1 MRLRLHSPV
10 RSAVAS
16 AGAVKNTAS
25 APRIRRVSNWD
36 ILPPAIGGAIRR
48 AVADPRRF
56 RNGPLKRLWIELK
69 SFGAPHVVDVE
80 LSQFSGIEH
89 VRVTGPILRYS
100 PLVLGALG
108 ALLECE
114 TIFEFGTYRG
124 DTSHFLANNLPT
136 ARVYTLDLPGPA
148 AVSSA
153 LLELTDHDEYF
164 RHWDR
169 GVRFRG
175 APEESRITQLVGD
188 SATFD
193 FSPYRG
199 TMDLVY
205 VDASHS
211 YSYVRSDTEAAL
223 SMLSESGTIVWDDY
237 THYPGIYAY
246 LNELA
251 PALDRPIFHI
261 LGTRLAV
268 YSRRELLRLE
278 PLSRS

>member
-1 MRLRLHSPV
+1 M
-10 RSAVAS
+10 
-16 AGAVKNTAS
+16 TAS
-25 APRIRRVSNWD
+25 AVSGPAAVRNAAPGRRIRRVSNWD
-36 ILPPAIGGAIRR
+36 ILPLVVGTAIRR
-48 AVADPRRF
+48 AVSDPGRLRA
-56 RNGPLKRLWIELK
+56 GPLKHLWIELK

-80 LSQFSGIEH
+80 LSRIGGIE
-89 VRVTGPILRYS
+89 RVDVDGPVLRHS

-108 ALLECE
+108 VLVEAE

-124 DTSHFLANNLPT
+124 DTTHFLAHNLP
-136 ARVYTLDLPGPA
+136 RSRIYTLDLAGPDSI
-148 AVSSA
+148 SSA
-153 LLELTDHDEYF
+153 QLELTDHDEYF
-164 RHWDR
+164 REWDH

-175 APEESRITQLVGD
+175 TPEESRITKLVGD

-251 PALDRPIFHI
+251 PALDRPVFHI

-268 YSRRELLRLE
+268 YSRRELLRHE